1 LRAKAEVVCHSGL
14 RFSWPTKWATV
25 TLENGTI
32 FRRAEAASVALAVAE
47 AVVLEV
53 SVVAALAAAV
63 LVEAGKNNFF
73 TKRYHLL
80 KR

>member
-32 FRRAEAASVALAVAE
+32 FRRAEAASEALAVAAE
-47 AVVLEV
+47 AVLVAL
-53 SVVAALAAAV
+53 VVAALAAAV
-63 LVEAGKNNFF
+63 LVEAGKIS
-73 TKRYHLL
+73 
-80 KR
+80 